1 MFEGSLSLESK
12 EKSIVESFLHDF
24 KGEIRDLKLN
34 LEKGSNVE
42 RSVFFQIEMM
52 NEMLLAVED
61 YYFFYHRDIKKSSLD
76 LSSLAKSCFQKIKER
91 GANRTIEFNIN
102 LNNSKKSNEVDLKGD
117 NDLIKKALFL
127 LIENAWKFTKDVPNA
142 VIILGEEDVKG
153 EHFFYLYNNG
163 PNLSHEVN
171 IFDLFYGKRSG
182 HDKAGLGIGLPL
194 AKIIFE
200 KHGGRLWAKNN
211 EEGGVKFYFKF

>member
-1 MFEGSLSLESK
+1 MESK

-76 LSSLAKSCFQKIKER
+76 FIRLASPTTDLNRMDEILKKSSGFIYYVSITGVTGSKLIKLVDIKKKYLSLKAKTKLPFVIGFGINSPKKAKDIASYSDGVVIGSNLIKEIENNINSDSKIKD
-91 GANRTIEFNIN
+91 NVIN
-102 LNNSKKSNEVDLKGD
+102 LVKKYS
-117 NDLIKKALFL
+117 KAL
-127 LIENAWKFTKDVPNA
+127 NKK
-142 VIILGEEDVKG
+142 K
-153 EHFFYLYNNG
+153 
-163 PNLSHEVN
+163 
-171 IFDLFYGKRSG
+171 
-182 HDKAGLGIGLPL
+182 
-194 AKIIFE
+194 
-200 KHGGRLWAKNN
+200 
-211 EEGGVKFYFKF
+211 

>member
-1 MFEGSLSLESK
+1 MESN
-12 EKSIVESFLHDF
+12 EKSIVESLVHDF
-24 KGEIRDLKLN
+24 KGELRNLKLN
-34 LEKGSNVE
+34 LEKENKVEGSI
-42 RSVFFQIEMM
+42 FFQIEMM

-61 YYFFYHRDIKKSSLD
+61 YYSFYHKELKKSSLD
-76 LSSLAKSCFQKIKER
+76 LPSLVKSCFQKVKER
-91 GANRTIEFNIN
+91 GQNRTIEFNIS
-102 LNNSKKSNEVDLKGD
+102 LNNSKKSNESDLKGD
-117 NDLIKKALFL
+117 DDLIKKALSL

-142 VIILGEEDVKG
+142 TITFSEEDVKG

-163 PNLSHEVN
+163 PNLPHEVN

-194 AKIIFE
+194 AKLIFE

>member
-1 MFEGSLSLESK
+1 MESK
-12 EKSIVESFLHDF
+12 EKSIVESFVHDF

-42 RSVFFQIEMM
+42 RSIFFQIEMM

-61 YYFFYHRDIKKSSLD
+61 YYLFYHKELKKDPLD
-76 LSSLAKSCFQKIKER
+76 LSSLVKSCFQKIEKR
-91 GANRTIEFNIN
+91 ATNKTIEFNIS
-102 LNNSKKSNEVDLKGD
+102 LNNSKKSNEPDLKGD
-117 NDLIKKALFL
+117 DDLIKKALSL

-142 VIILGEEDVKG
+142 TITFSEEDVKG

-163 PNLSHEVN
+163 PNLPHEVN

-194 AKIIFE
+194 AKLIFE